1 MTRSSASSAK
11 NSSALPFQRV
21 SKGPQVGAPPSL
33 EQVPVDRLN
42 VDDSYQRATD
52 SPGSRA
58 IIVRMIKQWDWSLCQ
73 PLVVARRADGSL
85 WILDGQHRHAG
96 AVERGDIAFLPCV
109 ILSSLDREGEARTF
123 VKLNTERQ
131 KLNQAEIFHG
141 MLAAGDPDAKA
152 VQQLLDNAGWRVVRS
167 SGTDNWKPGD
177 LQCAPMLVK
186 ALKLKGT
193 APVQFALTTLRAAY
207 ADVAVRQSA
216 TLLKALFDVFD
227 MIVDAGV
234 SVNMLVK
241 AISAIAPEVWPVRG
255 VALQERQPNISA
267 TNAIARAMIRESKP
281 ASATPPPTVAQ
292 GALPTAV
299 ASPRAVA
306 TPMPS
311 RTPLPSA
318 KASAD
323 APVFGTTGKGWC
335 SQCEQLVSRDKATAC
350 RSSFCRMQ
358 EAAAA

>member
-11 NSSALPFQRV
+11 VTPLPFQRV
-21 SKGPQVGAPPSL
+21 SKGAQVGAPPSL

-141 MLAAGDPDAKA
+141 MLAAGDPDAKQ

-227 MIVDAGV
+227 MIGDAGL
-234 SVNMLVK
+234 SVGTLVK
-241 AISAIAPEVWPVRG
+241 AISAISPEAWPVRG
-255 VALQERQPNISA
+255 VALQERHPNVSA
-267 TNAIARAMIRESKP
+267 TNAIARAMIRE
-281 ASATPPPTVAQ
+281 AR
-292 GALPTAV
+292 PTAAPV
-299 ASPRAVA
+299 APAARVA
-306 TPMPS
+306 PAQIAAPS
-311 RTPLPSA
+311 RPAQTPGPVPVTKPSP
-318 KASAD
+318 D

-335 SQCEQLVSRDKATAC
+335 SQCEQLVSREKAAAC